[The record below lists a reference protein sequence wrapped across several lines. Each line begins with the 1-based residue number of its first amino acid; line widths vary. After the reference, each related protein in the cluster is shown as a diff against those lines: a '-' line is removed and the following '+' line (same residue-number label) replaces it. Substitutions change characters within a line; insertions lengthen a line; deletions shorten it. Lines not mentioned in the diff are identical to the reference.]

1 MDAQALAATPL
12 FTISLVL
19 CALLTVCGFT
29 MLFKSMLSRAAVASA
44 TRGLQPNELKSVEVV
59 GLFHKQVEALLDRLS
74 TVEQLSSEMA
84 EPFHDPCWNRLLEL
98 YDELEAARHELNA
111 LLHTKDFNNA
121 ATLGSF
127 LTGASKVMPEFLG
140 VSTSIDLHKLR
151 NWEETARNLLQRFI
165 TLLHDAADSRAT
177 LSPRRLS
184 STFYETLRQVKSELA
199 SEEE

>member
-19 CALLTVCGFT
+19 CGILTVCGFT
-29 MLFKSMLSRAAVASA
+29 IFFKSMLSRAAVASA
-44 TRGLQPNELKSVEVV
+44 TRGLRPNELKSVEVV

-74 TVEQLSSEMA
+74 TVEQLSSEMPG
-84 EPFHDPCWNRLLEL
+84 PFQDPCWSRLLEL

-111 LLHTKDFNNA
+111 LLQTKNFNDA
-121 ATLGSF
+121 STLGGF
-127 LTGASKVMPEFLG
+127 LIGTSKVMPEFLG

-151 NWEETARNLLQRFI
+151 NWDETAHNLLQRFI
-165 TLLHDAADSRAT
+165 TLLDDAADSRP
-177 LSPRRLS
+177 PRRLS
-184 STFYETLRQVKSELA
+184 SAFYETIQQVKSQLA